1 MSEWKSYH
9 VPDVVRAAP
18 IEHIWREYETDR
30 VVSAEVAGRYDWVPD
45 HIETLEYVDPGDYAI
60 ECADGS
66 KAVWPKAKFDA
77 LYVEVQS

>member
-9 VPDVVRAAP
+9 IPHVVRAAP
-18 IEHIWREYETDR
+18 IEIVWTEHSTGKI
-30 VVSAEVAGRYDWVPD
+30 VSAKVVGRNDWVPD
-45 HIETLEYVDPGDYAI
+45 HIETLEDVDPGDYAI

-77 LYVEVQS
+77 IYTEVQS